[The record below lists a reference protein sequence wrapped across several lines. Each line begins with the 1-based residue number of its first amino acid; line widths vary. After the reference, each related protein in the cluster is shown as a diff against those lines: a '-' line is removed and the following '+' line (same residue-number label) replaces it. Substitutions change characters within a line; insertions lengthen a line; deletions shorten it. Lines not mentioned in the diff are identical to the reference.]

1 MLIDNK
7 KNGKVG
13 DVLKQNIKSNS
24 KLSIISAYFTIYAF
38 AELKKELTR
47 VKELRFLFTA
57 PIYQNNYINNPLFGE
72 VEEIKFKN
80 SLQQVPIARE
90 CATWIREKVKVKE
103 VKTQGVIP
111 FNLYHI
117 DNTNDIT
124 AIQGSSNFSSV
135 GLGYTNSD
143 SFHMN
148 TLVKDSETTKDFLS
162 TFDEIWNNKVMVH
175 DIKENLLSS
184 IEEIYEDKSPE
195 FLYFLTLYNIF
206 KEFIGEL
213 DEEKIIR
220 TKTGFK
226 DTLVWNKLYN
236 FQRDGVLG
244 AIDKLEKYNGCII
257 ADSVG
262 LGKTFE
268 ALAVIKYYELRNDR
282 VLVLAPKKLR
292 ENWSIYTVNDKR
304 NILADDR
311 FNYDVLNHTD
321 LTRAKGMSGE
331 INLSTLNWENYDLI
345 VIDESH
351 NFRNSG
357 TTNKKKKTKSRYA
370 RLLEDVLKKG
380 VKTKVLMLSAT
391 PVNNKLNDLK
401 NQVAFITEAKDNAFN
416 EQGIKSIEQTLRKS
430 QNKFNTWMKLSES
443 DRTTAKLLDS
453 LNFDYFKLLD
463 LVTIAR
469 SRKHIE
475 KYYDTTD
482 IGKFPQRNKPIT
494 LKPDIDT
501 QNSFPP
507 LSEINKTIRR
517 MTLSAYSPLKYVY
530 PHKQEEY
537 SEKYDID
544 LGNGRVFKQLDR
556 ENSLIHLMR
565 VNLLKRM
572 ESSINSFSLTLIK
585 LINTN
590 QNIIDLIDNH
600 SDSTYEEAN
609 IVDVDIESDEY
620 ASQLI
625 GNKVKVLIAD
635 VDKIRWK
642 QDLQSDLDKLEIL
655 LADSVEVDS
664 QRDNKLKILKENIT
678 EKINNPF
685 NEDNKK
691 VIIFTAFSDTAEYL
705 YKNIHK
711 WAKDSFSVESCLI
724 TGSGTNK
731 TTLQTKHKDL
741 NSLLTNF
748 SPISKSRDKTDPDAT
763 TEIDILIATDC
774 ISEGQNL
781 QDCDYLINYDIHWNP
796 VRIIQR
802 FGRID
807 RLGSTND
814 TIQLVNFWANMEL
827 DEYINLEARVSGKM
841 VLLDVSATGEENII
855 DTGNT
860 SDMNDLSYR
869 AKQLKELQETV
880 IDLEDVSG
888 GISITDLTLNDFKM
902 DLMGFLKT
910 GEEKLKRSPL
920 GLHSVVLNQEVSNT
934 SIGKGTIFC
943 LKLLKNEVHTDN
955 YSLEPYYL
963 VYIDENNEIK
973 LGFTSAKT
981 ILDIYKNLCVG
992 KEEAMSE
999 AVKLFENETD
1009 NYASMSHYTTQLQ
1022 TAVESIIGKKE
1033 ESGMDSLFSRGGTTI
1048 SSDSFSSI
1056 EDFELISYLV
1066 VK

>member
-7 KNGKVG
+7 KNGNVG
-13 DVLKQNIKSNS
+13 DVLKQNINANS

-38 AELKKELTR
+38 KELKKELMNL
-47 VKELRFLFTA
+47 KELRLLFSV
-57 PIYQNNYINNPLFGE
+57 PIYQNNYDNSPLSG
-72 VEEIKFKN
+72 VDEEITFKN
-80 SLQQVPIARE
+80 SMQQVSIAKE
-90 CATWIREKVKVKE
+90 CANWIKQKVEIKE
-103 VKTQGVIP
+103 VKIKGVIP

-117 DNTNDIT
+117 NNAKNST

-135 GLGYTNSD
+135 GLGYTHSNS
-143 SFHMN
+143 FAMN
-148 TLVKDSETTKDFLS
+148 TLVQDKETTNSFLS
-162 TFDEIWNNKVMVH
+162 TFDEIWNNKNMVH
-175 DIKENLLSS
+175 EIKDKILLSL
-184 IEEIYEDKSPE
+184 EELYEDKSPKV
-195 FLYFLTLYNIF
+195 LYFFTLYNIF

-213 DEEKIIR
+213 EEDKIIR

-226 DTLVWNKLYN
+226 DTLIWNKLYN

-321 LTRAKGMSGE
+321 LTRTKGMSGE
-331 INLSTLNWENYDLI
+331 INLETLNWENYDLI

-370 RLLEDVLKKG
+370 RLLEDVLKRG

-401 NQVAFITEAKDNAFN
+401 NQVAFITEANDSAFDS
-416 EQGIKSIEQTLRKS
+416 QGIKSIEQTLRKS
-430 QNKFNTWMKLSES
+430 QMKFNSWMKLDEKK
-443 DRTTAKLLDS
+443 RTTAKLLDS

-494 LKPDIDT
+494 LKPDIDIK
-501 QNSFPP
+501 NSFPP
-507 LSEINKTIRR
+507 LSDINKTIRR

-530 PHKQEEY
+530 PSKQNEY
-537 SEKYDID
+537 AKKYDID
-544 LGNGRVFKQLDR
+544 LGNGRVFKQIDR

-585 LINTN
+585 LIDTN

-600 SDSTYEEAN
+600 SNSSYEEAS
-609 IVDVDIESDEY
+609 IIDVDIESDTY

-625 GNKVKVLIAD
+625 GNKVKVLLCD

-642 QDLQSDLDKLEIL
+642 QDLENDLEKLETL
-655 LADSVEVDS
+655 LADSLEVDAS
-664 QRDNKLKILKENIT
+664 RDNKLKVLKENISY
-678 EKINNPF
+678 KINNPF
-685 NEDNKK
+685 NPNNKK
-691 VIIFTAFSDTAEYL
+691 VIIFTAFADTAQYL
-705 YKNIHK
+705 YQHINK
-711 WAKDSFSVESCLI
+711 WAKEEFGVESCLI
-724 TGSGTNK
+724 TGGGTNK
-731 TTLQTKHKDL
+731 TTLETGNKDL

-748 SPISKSRDKTDPDAT
+748 SPISKSRDKIDSTAT
-763 TEIDILIATDC
+763 KEIDILIATDC

-807 RLGSTND
+807 RLGSTNE

-827 DEYINLEARVSGKM
+827 DEYINLESRVSGRM

-855 DTGNT
+855 DTEN
-860 SDMNDLSYR
+860 SKEMNDLSYR
-869 AKQLKELQETV
+869 AKQLKALQETV

-902 DLMGFLKT
+902 DLMGYLKDN
-910 GEEKLKRSPL
+910 EESLTRSPK
-920 GLHSVVLNQEVSNT
+920 GIHSVVLHPQNSD
-934 SIGKGTIFC
+934 IAKGMIFC
-943 LKLLKNEVHTDN
+943 LRLLDDKVKSEN

-963 VYIDENNEIK
+963 VYVDENSNIK
-973 LGFTSAKT
+973 LGFSNAKT
-981 ILDIYKNLCVG
+981 ILDIYKNLCMG
-992 KEEAMSE
+992 NDKSIDE
-999 AVKLFENETD
+999 AVKLFENDTD
-1009 NYASMSHYTTQLQ
+1009 NYRDMSHYTSKLQ
-1022 TAVESIIGKKE
+1022 VAVNSILGKKE
-1033 ESGMDSLFSRGGTTI
+1033 EDDVESLFGLDETSFK
-1048 SSDSFSSI
+1048 SSDELFSS
-1056 EDFELISYLV
+1056 EFELISYLV
-1066 VK
+1066 IK